1 MPTHG
6 AELITV
12 EQPTE
17 GPSLNLPRRKSLP
30 LSSQTQCHNSA
41 SRPPARRVCLE
52 AFMCVNKCFSVKRF
66 NNHLAGPPDRQDEG
80 SALFF
85 FLFKRCLLS
94 DYNVLFQEQLSQV
107 LVAAFVFPMS
117 DHSGVVAIKQEG
129 QLTHN
134 ERCQTQNRE
143 EKADVS
149 YWIDTD
155 MMVQYEEREALHGF
169 ICKGRCKTDQI
180 KRNIDSVRLRLSVC
194 AKREKGQKHD
204 LGVHVRQKVSDCVRI
219 VTGCQSMTK

>member
-30 LSSQTQCHNSA
+30 LSSQTQCHNSS

-52 AFMCVNKCFSVKRF
+52 AFMCVNKCFSVMRF

-143 EKADVS
+143 ERQTFLTELIRIWWYS
-149 YWIDTD
+149 
-155 MMVQYEEREALHGF
+155 MRRERLCMASF
-169 ICKGRCKTDQI
+169 
-180 KRNIDSVRLRLSVC
+180 
-194 AKREKGQKHD
+194 AKEDAKLTKLNGI
-204 LGVHVRQKVSDCVRI
+204 LTVWGSDCQNVRKERKVKNMI
-219 VTGCQSMTK
+219 WVYMFDKRLATVSE

>member
-52 AFMCVNKCFSVKRF
+52 AFMCVNKCFSVMRF

-85 FLFKRCLLS
+85 FLFKGVCCLTTMYYFRNSFHKFLS
-94 DYNVLFQEQLSQV
+94 LLLFFRWAITVESSQSNRRGSWRT
-107 LVAAFVFPMS
+107 M
-117 DHSGVVAIKQEG
+117 SGVKHKIARKRQTF
-129 QLTHN
+129 LTELIRIWWYSMRR
-134 ERCQTQNRE
+134 ERLCM
-143 EKADVS
+143 AS
-149 YWIDTD
+149 
-155 MMVQYEEREALHGF
+155 F
-169 ICKGRCKTDQI
+169 
-180 KRNIDSVRLRLSVC
+180 
-194 AKREKGQKHD
+194 AKEDAKLTKLNGI
-204 LGVHVRQKVSDCVRI
+204 LTVWGSDCQNVRKERKVKNMI
-219 VTGCQSMTK
+219 WVYMFDKRLATVSE

>member
-143 EKADVS
+143 ERQTFLTELIRIWWYS
-149 YWIDTD
+149 
-155 MMVQYEEREALHGF
+155 MRRERLCMASF
-169 ICKGRCKTDQI
+169 
-180 KRNIDSVRLRLSVC
+180 
-194 AKREKGQKHD
+194 AKEDGKLTKLNGI
-204 LGVHVRQKVSDCVRI
+204 LTVWGSDCQFVRKERKVKNMI
-219 VTGCQSMTK
+219 WVYMFDKRLATVSE

>member
-52 AFMCVNKCFSVKRF
+52 AFMCVNKCFSVMRF

-143 EKADVS
+143 ERQTFLTELIRIWWYS
-149 YWIDTD
+149 
-155 MMVQYEEREALHGF
+155 MRRERLCMASF
-169 ICKGRCKTDQI
+169 
-180 KRNIDSVRLRLSVC
+180 
-194 AKREKGQKHD
+194 AKEDAKLTKLNGI
-204 LGVHVRQKVSDCVRI
+204 LTVWGSDCQFVRKERKVKNMI
-219 VTGCQSMTK
+219 WVYMFDKRLATVSE

>member
-52 AFMCVNKCFSVKRF
+52 AFMCVNKCFSVMRF

-85 FLFKRCLLS
+85 FSFQRCLLS

-107 LVAAFVFPMS
+107 LVTAFVFPMS

-143 EKADVS
+143 ERQTFLTELIRIWWYS
-149 YWIDTD
+149 
-155 MMVQYEEREALHGF
+155 MRRERLCMASF
-169 ICKGRCKTDQI
+169 
-180 KRNIDSVRLRLSVC
+180 
-194 AKREKGQKHD
+194 AKEDAKLTKLNGI
-204 LGVHVRQKVSDCVRI
+204 LTVWGSDCQNVRKERKVKNMI
-219 VTGCQSMTK
+219 WVYMFDKRLATVSE

>member
-52 AFMCVNKCFSVKRF
+52 AFMCVNKCFSVMRF

-143 EKADVS
+143 ERQTFLTELIRIWWYS
-149 YWIDTD
+149 
-155 MMVQYEEREALHGF
+155 MRRERLCMASF
-169 ICKGRCKTDQI
+169 
-180 KRNIDSVRLRLSVC
+180 
-194 AKREKGQKHD
+194 AKEDGKLTKLNGI
-204 LGVHVRQKVSDCVRI
+204 LTVWGSDCQNVRKERKVKNMI
-219 VTGCQSMTK
+219 WVYMFDKRLATVSE

>member
-30 LSSQTQCHNSA
+30 LSSQTQCHNSV

-52 AFMCVNKCFSVKRF
+52 AFMCVNKCFSVMRF

-143 EKADVS
+143 ERQTFLTELIRIWWYS
-149 YWIDTD
+149 
-155 MMVQYEEREALHGF
+155 MRRERLCMASF
-169 ICKGRCKTDQI
+169 
-180 KRNIDSVRLRLSVC
+180 
-194 AKREKGQKHD
+194 AKEDGKLTKLNGI
-204 LGVHVRQKVSDCVRI
+204 LTVWGSDCQNVRKERKVKNMI
-219 VTGCQSMTK
+219 WVYMFDKRLATVSE

>member
-52 AFMCVNKCFSVKRF
+52 AFMCVNKCFSVMRF

-85 FLFKRCLLS
+85 FSFQRCLLS

-107 LVAAFVFPMS
+107 LVTAFVFPMS

-143 EKADVS
+143 ERQTFLTELIRIWWYS
-149 YWIDTD
+149 
-155 MMVQYEEREALHGF
+155 MRRERLCMASF
-169 ICKGRCKTDQI
+169 
-180 KRNIDSVRLRLSVC
+180 
-194 AKREKGQKHD
+194 AKEDGKLTKLNGI
-204 LGVHVRQKVSDCVRI
+204 LTVWGSDCQNVRKERKVKNMI
-219 VTGCQSMTK
+219 WVYMFDKRLATVSE